1 MVLGFCTKPIFG
13 HTTLHLRIINNQE
26 CQLASWIP
34 VQFEK
39 ILFFLVLNLI
49 FFIILDHFYMLM
61 LKINFK
67 K

>member
-13 HTTLHLRIINNQE
+13 HMTLHLRIINNQE

-34 VQFEK
+34 VQFE
-39 ILFFLVLNLI
+39 IFLFFLVLNLI
-49 FFIILDHFYMLM
+49 FFIILDHFYVLM